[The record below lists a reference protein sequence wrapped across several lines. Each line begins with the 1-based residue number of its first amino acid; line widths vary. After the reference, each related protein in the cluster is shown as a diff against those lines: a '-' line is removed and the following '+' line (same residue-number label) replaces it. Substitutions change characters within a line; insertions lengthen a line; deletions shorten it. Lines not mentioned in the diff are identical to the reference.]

1 MGRKRI
7 RPREAATE
15 ENERTQGPT
24 SSIETWPFYIRYR
37 TESASPVSHP
47 PHPPP
52 HPHQPCSA
60 WGCHWQI

>member
-24 SSIETWPFYIRYR
+24 SSIETWTFCIRY
-37 TESASPVSHP
+37 
-47 PHPPP
+47 
-52 HPHQPCSA
+52 
-60 WGCHWQI
+60 